1 MLNTKTMLHNSK
13 FANSVLGLLV
23 AANGF
28 LLVGFV
34 KVRKDGVE
42 NYFRRTFAAS
52 VDFSANDSNIVDD
65 VQKYISERSQKDLST
80 KVKSGFVPETIFQ
93 IAQTYRDKGDRSA
106 NLKTK
111 AQNYSLALLELE
123 KLTQKD
129 PQIVKQ
135 AKPLKQ
141 QIRTVLQS
149 ISTVGVTFG
158 DKRDKIELLYGLAD
172 KNELSDRYYPI
183 GSIRY
188 LTYDKAGLKFG
199 LRNNRVF
206 AIDIRSNFKG
216 VAAGVQIG
224 DDIAGIK
231 ALYQGKSYDHPGNN
245 FAYQSDQS
253 KNQRLTFV
261 FSDQD
266 DLVDGIKLFNR
277 KLYGSWSTALR

>member
-1 MLNTKTMLHNSK
+1 MLKTTPHNSK
-13 FANSVLGLLV
+13 FASSVLGLLV

-34 KVRKDGVE
+34 KAEKDGVE

-52 VDFSANDSNIVDD
+52 VDYSANDSNITDD
-65 VQKYISERSQKDLST
+65 VQKYISERSQEEFSS
-80 KVKSGFVPETIFQ
+80 KVESVFVPETILQ

-111 AQNYSLALLELE
+111 ARNYSLALLELE
-123 KLTQKD
+123 KLTRKD
-129 PQIVKQ
+129 PRIVKQ
-135 AKPLKQ
+135 AKPVKQ
-141 QIRTVLQS
+141 QLRTVLQS
-149 ISTVGVTFG
+149 ISTIGVTLG
-158 DKRDKIELLYGLAD
+158 DRRDKIELLYGLAD
-172 KNELSDRYYPI
+172 KDELSDRYYPI

-216 VAAGVQIG
+216 VASGVQIG

-231 ALYQGKSYDHPGNN
+231 ALYRGKSYDHPGNN
-245 FAYQSDQS
+245 YAYQSDQGKS
-253 KNQRLTFV
+253 LRLSFV
-261 FSDQD
+261 FSDSD
-266 DLVDGIKLFNR
+266 DQVDGIKLFNR

>member
-1 MLNTKTMLHNSK
+1 MLNTKTTLHNSK

-28 LLVGFV
+28 LLVGFA
-34 KVRKDGVE
+34 KARKDGVE

-65 VQKYISERSQKDLST
+65 VQKYISEQSQKDLST

-106 NLKTK
+106 NLTTK
-111 AQNYSLALLELE
+111 ARNYSLALLELE
-123 KLTQKD
+123 KLTQKE
-129 PQIVKQ
+129 PWIVKQ
-135 AKPLKQ
+135 TKPLKQ
-141 QIRTVLQS
+141 QIRIALQS
-149 ISTVGVTFG
+149 ISTVGVAFG

-188 LTYDKAGLKFG
+188 LTYDKTGLKFG
-199 LRNNRVF
+199 LRDNRVF
-206 AIDIRSNFKG
+206 AINIRSNFKG
-216 VAAGVQIG
+216 VVGGVQIG
-224 DDIAGIK
+224 DSIAGIK
-231 ALYQGKSYDHPGNN
+231 ALYQGKVYDHPGNN
-245 FAYQSDQS
+245 FAYQSEQS

-261 FSDQD
+261 FSDHD